1 LLLPSQLTPRN
12 NGTMTV
18 ITIASVGFI
27 VAFVC
32 AALMGYAIQRG
43 ATCMVAALEEVV
55 TERRANRLIALAEA
69 GIWVA
74 GGLIVASLFSGLA
87 MTPVGYAVGVGTVL
101 GGVLLGI
108 GALINRACVFG
119 SIARLGSGEW
129 AYILTPFG
137 FLAGC
142 VVTRWLMID
151 PAPATGSSPLLK
163 AAQLLVVPFAL
174 FAGWRGVEAL
184 QAVRQRAFAAHIWT
198 PHRATMVIGLAFV
211 VMLLTVGSWAYTEAL
226 ASLARGMVSNTPAK
240 LLLLVALLVG
250 ALTGGWTAGRLR
262 VVMPSIGGLARCF
275 TGGALMGLG
284 SVMIPGSNDG
294 LILLGLPLLQPHAYV
309 ALSSMAVAIIGGMAI
324 ERRLIPN

>member
-12 NGTMTV
+12 SGTMTV

-27 VAFVC
+27 AAFVC

-69 GIWVA
+69 GVWVA
-74 GGLIVASLFSGLA
+74 GGLIIASLFGGLTV
-87 MTPVGYAVGVGTVL
+87 TPVGNAVGVGTVL
-101 GGVLLGI
+101 GGVLLGT

-129 AYILTPFG
+129 AYVLTPLG

-142 VVTRWLMID
+142 VVARWLMID
-151 PAPATGSSPLLK
+151 PAPTTGSSPLFK
-163 AAQLLVVPFAL
+163 AAPLLAVPFAM
-174 FAGWRGVEAL
+174 FVGWRVIEAF
-184 QAVRQRAFAAHIWT
+184 QAARQRAFAAHIWT

-211 VMLLTVGSWAYTEAL
+211 VMLLTVGSWAYTDAL
-226 ASLARGMVSNTPAK
+226 ASLVRGMTNNTPAK
-240 LLLLVALLVG
+240 LLLFLALLVG
-250 ALTGGWTAGRLR
+250 ALVGGWTAGRLR
-262 VVMPSIGGLARCF
+262 IVVPTIGSLARCF

-294 LILLGLPLLQPHAYV
+294 LILLRLPLLQPHAFV
-309 ALSSMAVAIIGGMAI
+309 ALASMALAIVGGIAI
-324 ERRLIPN
+324 ERRFSRY